1 MLGSIRSEIIVAKW
15 LRYHR
20 SAMHIVCTC
29 IRGCRIHI
37 CEAESEVTTS
47 MVEWPKAK

>member
-20 SAMHIVCTC
+20 SAMHIVCGV
-29 IRGCRIHI
+29 RGSILFPGS
-37 CEAESEVTTS
+37 ALLSLGS
-47 MVEWPKAK
+47 